1 MGRSRRPYGSV
12 KAEKEER
19 RKRRE
24 LKRPEKEI
32 KRKEREKRQG
42 ILERF
47 DRKMAGLKKNN
58 CHAKISM
65 VYDDSLPKCWKC
77 PECRT
82 LNAPLDKVCF
92 YCGLGKISEKEE
104 GDGKKINA

>member
-77 PECRT
+77 PECGT
-82 LNAPLDKVCF
+82 LNAPREMICV
-92 YCGLGKISEKEE
+92 YCGLGKISEKEK

>member
-1 MGRSRRPYGSV
+1 MKHFSADKPRRSYGSV

-24 LKRPEKEI
+24 LKRLEKEI
-32 KRKEREKRQG
+32 KRKEREKSQE

-47 DRKMAGLKKNN
+47 DTKMAELKKNN
-58 CHAKISM
+58 CHAEISM

-77 PECRT
+77 PECGT
-82 LNAPLDKVCF
+82 LNAPRETACF
-92 YCGLGKISEKEE
+92 YCKLKLPYS
-104 GDGKKINA
+104 DRQS

>member
-1 MGRSRRPYGSV
+1 MQGISPMSSQSNKSRQTSPDKPRRPYGSV

-24 LKRPEKEI
+24 
-32 KRKEREKRQG
+32 

-47 DRKMAGLKKNN
+47 DREMAGLKKNN
-58 CHAKISM
+58 CHAEISM

-77 PECRT
+77 PECGT
-82 LNAPLDKVCF
+82 LNAPREMICV

>member
-12 KAEKEER
+12 RAEKEER
-19 RKRRE
+19 RKRQE
-24 LKRPEKEI
+24 LKRMEREE
-32 KRKEREKRQG
+32 KRKEREKRQE

-47 DRKMAGLKKNN
+47 DAKMAELKKSGNAAEVSPVNGN
-58 CHAKISM
+58 C
-65 VYDDSLPKCWKC
+65 LPKCWKC
-77 PECRT
+77 PECGT
-82 LNAPLDKVCF
+82 LNAPREMICV